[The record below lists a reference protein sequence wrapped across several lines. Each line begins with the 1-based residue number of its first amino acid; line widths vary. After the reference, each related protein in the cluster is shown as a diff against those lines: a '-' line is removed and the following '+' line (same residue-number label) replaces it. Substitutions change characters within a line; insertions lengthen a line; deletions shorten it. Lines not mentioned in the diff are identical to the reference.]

1 MWCRYSPALPKA
13 VIEDGRISEAQLEA
27 IVLAGQRH
35 RHVHSGTRDGFLIGD
50 GTGMGKGRTIAAI
63 IYDNWLQGR
72 KKVRA
77 LAVPD
82 SQRGSLPMAVACK
95 TRIHSVCTPCSALLH
110 LTRITTQAAADVRE

>member
-1 MWCRYSPALPKA
+1 MSQAVWGRYSPALPKA
-13 VIEDGRISEAQLEA
+13 CIEDGRISEAQLEA

-72 KKVRA
+72 KKVPA
-77 LAVPD
+77 PWAAP
-82 SQRGSLPMAVACK
+82 QPVA
-95 TRIHSVCTPCSALLH
+95 SAG
-110 LTRITTQAAADVRE
+110 RFAFSSG